1 MDIYD
6 CETNRLIVI
15 KPPVGAIKRYLKII
29 GKSDINQIDSKNIRS
44 IFSEC
49 VKDYKNGKISLDN
62 LSVISNE
69 LLSCVPQ
76 NERGLELG
84 DILETAADLAY
95 YERTLAGENSKAE
108 EFKARLSGVLNF
120 KI

>member
-6 CETNRLIVI
+6 LETNRLIVL
-15 KPPVGAIKRYLKII
+15 KQSASAVERYLKIV
-29 GKSDINQIDSKNIRS
+29 GKSNINQVNSEDIKE

-49 VKDYKNGKISLDN
+49 VRDYKNGKISLDQ
-62 LSVISNE
+62 LSAISNE
-69 LLSCVPQ
+69 LLGFLPH

-95 YERTLAGENSKAE
+95 YERALTGENSKAE
-108 EFKARLSGVLNF
+108 EFKARLNVVLSF